1 MKRIIRPRSAKADG
15 QCKQPKFSR
24 IGLLSLLTGVLV
36 AAFCAYQ
43 AASESQQTSK
53 PIEQLRVGQKVRTE
67 APREA
72 LTAAEGELSHLLVH
86 DEPTV
91 DPATWKL
98 VRLRAEQRW
107 DDGTLDDINVETLQP
122 PQWLAEHHVRVGGEV
137 PLPLDLVEMGLPM
150 DLQAKVLAI
159 ERCPPLEAG
168 PGRTVLTTVNHL
180 NRDVVEVTIRDAQ
193 GREERIRP
201 TGLHKFYS
209 ATRDD
214 WLSAADLEIGEQ
226 LDGLN
231 GLHTVVALRP
241 ISGTH
246 RVYNMTVEAEHVYRV
261 AENGLLVHNN
271 GCVKPYRPVTP
282 GMENHHAVLNVWAKH
297 NIPGYKGGMAP
308 TIPLTPEGHAATK
321 EVYRA
326 WLRLRTGKPVGGHVD
341 WKTVSPREIQELTNQ
356 MLDAADVSQ
365 NVRREYFQAFHRFI
379 YTGSF

>member
-1 MKRIIRPRSAKADG
+1 
-15 QCKQPKFSR
+15 
-24 IGLLSLLTGVLV
+24 LLTGVLV

-122 PQWLAEHHVRVGGEV
+122 PEWLAEHKVRVGGEV
-137 PLPLDLVEMGLPM
+137 PLPLDLVEMGLPI

-159 ERCPPLEAG
+159 ERCPPLETG

-180 NRDVVEVTIRDAQ
+180 NRDVVELTIRDAQ
-193 GREERIRP
+193 GREETIRP

-214 WLSAADLEIGEQ
+214 WLSATDLETGEQ
-226 LDGLN
+226 LDGLD
-231 GLHTVVALRP
+231 GRVTVTGHCHLP
-241 ISGTH
+241 GTQ
-246 RVYNMTVEAEHVYRV
+246 RVYNMTVEGEHVYRV
-261 AENGLLVHNN
+261 AGLGVLVHNN
-271 GCVKPYRPVTP
+271 GCDSRTIFRALSESDMISLMNGQRIMPRGVVRDIEAQVKGMPTKYISASQTLEGARRFQSTAPIVEIDVNKLVRSGSGVVDHKNVLQALRDLKDITNAKRASEVLIKNGIDP
-282 GMENHHAVLNVWAKH
+282 GA
-297 NIPGYKGGMAP
+297 I
-308 TIPLTPEGHAATK
+308 
-321 EVYRA
+321 
-326 WLRLRTGKPVGGHVD
+326 
-341 WKTVSPREIQELTNQ
+341 
-356 MLDAADVSQ
+356 
-365 NVRREYFQAFHRFI
+365 VRIIF
-379 YTGSF
+379 